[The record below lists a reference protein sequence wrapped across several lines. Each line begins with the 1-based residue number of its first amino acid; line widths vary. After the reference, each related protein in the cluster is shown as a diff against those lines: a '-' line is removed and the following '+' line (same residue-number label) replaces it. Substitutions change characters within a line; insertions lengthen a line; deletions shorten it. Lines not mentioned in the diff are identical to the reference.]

1 MKKHEEPVTACA
13 WLPDGK
19 WFISGSQ
26 DKNTYLW
33 VKIYIYTS
41 LYIYFYVS
49 FFILIIPSNVRIWM
63 VQLFISGLVH
73 E

>member
-19 WFISGSQ
+19 RFISGSQ

-33 VKIYIYTS
+33 VKYI
-41 LYIYFYVS
+41 
-49 FFILIIPSNVRIWM
+49 
-63 VQLFISGLVH
+63 
-73 E
+73 

>member
-1 MKKHEEPVTACA
+1 MKKHDEPVTACA

-33 VKIYIYTS
+33 VKKIYIHLCIF
-41 LYIYFYVS
+41 LYIYIS
-49 FFILIIPSNVRIWM
+49 FFLY
-63 VQLFISGLVH
+63 
-73 E
+73 